1 MSAAVAPVLASGRGA
16 AATPTASSSSDAAPH
31 HAVSFAASTPSGAV
45 QPSPG
50 VSSNGSPLQL
60 PAHPTTPSSG
70 SSDAALEAAAGI
82 NVRKIST
89 ADVLFGRALGEGAF
103 AKVVACTL
111 RTDSTTTMGGGT
123 KQYAVKI
130 VDKAFV
136 TKMGKIH
143 TVLNEK
149 RILTLLHDH
158 VGIVKLA
165 FTFQDNVSLCTS
177 SHSQHA
183 RHILSPLL
191 VLSPQRLLCA
201 LCGSFLFTEDRETAW
216 LTSFP
221 LPCFVLPVLPS
232 LRPFPSP
239 SLHSWPWLCTAQT
252 T

>member
-1 MSAAVAPVLASGRGA
+1 MSAAVAPVLAGGRGA
-16 AATPTASSSSDAAPH
+16 AASSAAASSDAAPH

-45 QPSPG
+45 QPSPAAVG
-50 VSSNGSPLQL
+50 NGSPLQL

-82 NVRKIST
+82 NMRKIST

-111 RTDSTTTMGGGT
+111 RTDNSGSNTTSGSGNT

-177 SHSQHA
+177 SHSHA
-183 RHILSPLL
+183 RYILSPAPLAL
-191 VLSPQRLLCA
+191 APQQQFLRAFRWRFSNRTAHARTERLS
-201 LCGSFLFTEDRETAW
+201 G
-216 LTSFP
+216 
-221 LPCFVLPVLPS
+221 
-232 LRPFPSP
+232 
-239 SLHSWPWLCTAQT
+239 
-252 T
+252 